1 MAAQSSTRK
10 NIIEWS
16 QHFHRGKVLPEI
28 QMLAQ
33 QNMSVMDMPFVEC
46 NDGTTHLYN
55 LQTAL
60 PTVSKTMWGEGTP
73 ESKSQKAQ
81 ERETCTMLTGF
92 STVEAEM
99 AKVGGS
105 EGMVRAQEDM
115 NFAEAM
121 KQTFAS
127 MQFYANRASNPRD
140 FNGFATRYNS
150 TTGVKSANVLSC
162 SDGSPATDQQ
172 TSAYLVNW
180 GPDVYGIFPE
190 GTTAGYQ
197 KKDLG
202 IQVKTL
208 ANGNQLVVKQ
218 TQHLWHVGLVVEAW
232 QSVVRVCNI
241 DVPDAGVLGSNQ
253 APTTFTN
260 VLHKMIQAR
269 LRIRR
274 PGNKVWYVNDT
285 VYGLLMRLALE
296 KSASALSV
304 QQAVTQFGEFEELR
318 ILGTPVR
325 RVDQILNTEA
335 AI

>member
-1 MAAQSSTRK
+1 MPALSNPRK

-28 QMLAQ
+28 KMLAQ
-33 QNMSVMDMPFVEC
+33 ENQSVMDMPFAQC

-60 PTVSKTMWGEGTP
+60 PVVSKTMYGEGTP

-81 ERETCTMLTGF
+81 EREGCSMITGF
-92 STVEAEM
+92 STVEEEL
-99 AKVGGS
+99 AKVGGQM
-105 EGMVRAQEDM
+105 GVVRAEEDA

-121 KQTFAS
+121 RQLFAQ
-127 MQFYANRASNPRD
+127 MQFYANRNSNVRD
-140 FNGFATRYNS
+140 FYGFATRYNS
-150 TTGVKSANVLSC
+150 LSGVKSKNVISCGGTTAN
-162 SDGSPATDQQ
+162 AQ

-180 GPDVYGIFPE
+180 GPDVYGVFPE

-197 KKDLG
+197 KDDLG
-202 IQVKTL
+202 RQVKTL
-208 ANGNQLVVKQ
+208 SNGNQLVVRQ
-218 TQHLWHVGLVVEAW
+218 TRHLWHVSLVVQAW

-241 DVPDAGVLGSNQ
+241 EATHALALSNNQ
-253 APTTFTN
+253 APTSFNN

-285 VYGLLMRLALE
+285 VFGLLMRIALE
-296 KSASALSV
+296 KSNA
-304 QQAVTQFGEFEELR
+304 AVTLQTAITQFGTFEELR
-318 ILGTPVR
+318 ILSMPVR
-325 RVDQILNTEA
+325 RVDQILDTEA
-335 AI
+335 VVA